1 MRKKKEERKNNEVT
15 FVIPLDVPNKC
26 NVIYS
31 EKAMKPAVKE
41 YLEKHKGKAML
52 GSLNPGL
59 EHCSTITSFLNVSH
73 QITNLKV
80 EDGSIHGKAVLLDT
94 PMGKIVQGIKD
105 ESSLTFAP
113 NIIGN
118 VKTEKQSDG
127 TYCRTVIDCS
137 IISID
142 IV

>member
-1 MRKKKEERKNNEVT
+1 MRKKKEERKNKEVT

-31 EKAMKPAVKE
+31 EKAMKPAVEE

-52 GSLNPGL
+52 
-59 EHCSTITSFLNVSH
+59 F
-73 QITNLKV
+73 
-80 EDGSIHGKAVLLDT
+80 DT
-94 PMGKIVQGIKD
+94 PIGKIVQGLKD
-105 ESSLTFAP
+105 EQSFTFAP

-127 TYCRTVIDCS
+127 TYCRTVMDCS